1 MMLHTRI
8 HVTKARPS
16 SLEADIISPAQ
27 PKVLPGGTVPVQDLR
42 CPDTPLIQE
51 LTCSVTVPEYI

>member
-1 MMLHTRI
+1 MMQSTRI

-27 PKVLPGGTVPVQDLR
+27 PKVLPGGTVSTLNCAGSEMSRYSSNPGANLLSNS
-42 CPDTPLIQE
+42 P
-51 LTCSVTVPEYI
+51 